1 MVSGHSVD
9 LNWNDESE
17 HIAEQVR
24 NVEEKRQF
32 VYFVCDAYS
41 DAVCESSTTAVRF
54 RNDLTDGF
62 FW

>member
-24 NVEEKRQF
+24 NVEEKR
-32 VYFVCDAYS
+32 
-41 DAVCESSTTAVRF
+41 
-54 RNDLTDGF
+54 
-62 FW
+62 